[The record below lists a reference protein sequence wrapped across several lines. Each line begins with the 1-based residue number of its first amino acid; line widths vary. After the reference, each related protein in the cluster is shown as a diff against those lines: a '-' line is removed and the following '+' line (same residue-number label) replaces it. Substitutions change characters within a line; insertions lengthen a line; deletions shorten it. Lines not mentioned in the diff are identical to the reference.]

1 MALIK
6 CTECG
11 KEFSDKATA
20 CPNCGCPTEAILE
33 NNSSIEEL
41 ASSEAND
48 EGDNKTV
55 PTDLTNESKTESE
68 NAKKPANKKTDIIV
82 AGVICAIAI
91 IAVVAFFVTKNSR
104 DYAKAQELLN
114 NRNYVEAEAIFAEL
128 GDYEDSAELVN
139 ECKYQE
145 GNVAFTSEN
154 FEEALKIFEGIQ
166 DYNDSEDWVEK
177 CNYELTVD
185 GKFMRA
191 LSKGLMARWDKNDE
205 YEENGEVGEDPDRY
219 REFCQI
225 ELDQVEQFYDQTFD
239 NTELQDDARQYID
252 YLKEAQEATKQYTV
266 NYSAYSDKWG
276 KVYANRTILLQKM
289 ISEYGLT
296 VDEEHQ
302 DTLDDL
308 MVDAEAVAANNKV
321 KADVDEMCQSF
332 EITVKKDEWGYKT
345 FGLKM
350 KNTTDLTFEY
360 FYVDA
365 NVVDAKG
372 SIITTGSGGN
382 LESWKPG
389 VEANA
394 DFWIDDQDVELDNYN
409 VEFTPH
415 YSSGSYYE

>member
-1 MALIK
+1 M
-6 CTECG
+6 
-11 KEFSDKATA
+11 
-20 CPNCGCPTEAILE
+20 
-33 NNSSIEEL
+33 
-41 ASSEAND
+41 
-48 EGDNKTV
+48 V
-55 PTDLTNESKTESE
+55 
-68 NAKKPANKKTDIIV
+68 
-82 AGVICAIAI
+82 
-91 IAVVAFFVTKNSR
+91 
-104 DYAKAQELLN
+104 
-114 NRNYVEAEAIFAEL
+114 
-128 GDYEDSAELVN
+128 
-139 ECKYQE
+139 
-145 GNVAFTSEN
+145 
-154 FEEALKIFEGIQ
+154 
-166 DYNDSEDWVEK
+166 
-177 CNYELTVD
+177 
-185 GKFMRA
+185 
-191 LSKGLMARWDKNDE
+191 
-205 YEENGEVGEDPDRY
+205 
-219 REFCQI
+219 
-225 ELDQVEQFYDQTFD
+225 
-239 NTELQDDARQYID
+239 
-252 YLKEAQEATKQYTV
+252 
-266 NYSAYSDKWG
+266 
-276 KVYANRTILLQKM
+276 
-289 ISEYGLT
+289 SEYGLT

-321 KADVDEMCQSF
+321 KADVAEMCQSF